1 MTDESTRTTLHAA
14 ALDLRAALLTAA
26 GDNAEAAANARL
38 RLPDLRAAV
47 DAARDVAL
55 DPDPPEPPLPELLP
69 DVAAVDALLADDDP
83 VTWFDRRAAE
93 LGGGA
98 SAAEALRRV
107 LAAADRGDTAPTNLV
122 ELAEQDL
129 ARRERSARRLV
140 RAAQLDADAAAAN
153 GDSGEQ
159 LRKQLR
165 AARTALTEARTMRRR
180 VAGARVGATP
190 VAVPDVTED
199 RPERLLSAAGKGGA
213 LLTAGNLLVLAGEG
227 GIAKSPLS
235 LAAALGMADR
245 HARRQYPRTGAA
257 IAAGG
262 YGDLHGGLFEGAG
275 GPALIVT
282 YEDTAGDVAYRL
294 RNLAGTWWPTGDRA
308 RAALANVHVLAGV
321 GPLFGPAPSQDG
333 EGPAFYNARPGPLD
347 GWADLWR
354 GAAGIDGLRLVVIDP
369 AMAAYVGQANDP
381 GPVREFYGAL
391 AERAAALQ
399 LGVLLVAH
407 TNKASRTNRNNQKPD
422 LYDPGAVSGSTHWT
436 DAARG
441 ALHLAYDPDDDDRAG
456 ARVLAVSK
464 ANYGP
469 SRIRVDLD
477 PVRDKHGEI
486 CGFAHGGAWQT
497 SAEHKAEAG
506 ADADEAPAGKPG
518 KANGAGKPGPGRI
531 E

>member
-14 ALDLRAALLTAA
+14 ALDLRAALLTAD
-26 GDNAEAAANARL
+26 GDDTEEAAAARL
-38 RLPDLRAAV
+38 LLPERRAAV
-47 DAARDVAL
+47 DAARDAAL

-213 LLTAGNLLVLAGEG
+213 LLTVGNLLVLAGEG

-235 LAAALGMADR
+235 LAVALGMADR
-245 HARRQYPRTGAA
+245 HARRQPGTGRTGAA
-257 IAAGG
+257 IEAGG

-294 RNLAGTWWPTGDRA
+294 RTLAGTWWPTGDRA

-391 AERAAALQ
+391 AERAAAVQ

-422 LYDPGAVSGSTHWT
+422 LYDPGAVAGSTHWT

-469 SRIRVDLD
+469 SRIRVDLN
-477 PVRDKHGEI
+477 PVRDKPREI
-486 CGFAHGGAWQT
+486 CGFCARGDWQT
-497 SAEHKAEAG
+497 EAERKADAEAI
-506 ADADEAPAGKPG
+506 G
-518 KANGAGKPGPGRI
+518 KANGAGKAPAAAPANPI
-531 E
+531 P

>member
-1 MTDESTRTTLHAA
+1 M
-14 ALDLRAALLTAA
+14 
-26 GDNAEAAANARL
+26 
-38 RLPDLRAAV
+38 
-47 DAARDVAL
+47 
-55 DPDPPEPPLPELLP
+55 
-69 DVAAVDALLADDDP
+69 
-83 VTWFDRRAAE
+83 TWFDRRAAA

-98 SAAEALRRV
+98 SEAAALRRV
-107 LAAADRGDTAPTNLV
+107 LAAADRGETAPADLV
-122 ELAEQDL
+122 ELAERDL

-140 RAAQLDADAAAAN
+140 RAAQLEADAAAA
-153 GDSGEQ
+153 SGESGEN

-165 AARTALTEARTMRRR
+165 AARTALTEARTMRRK

-190 VAVPDVTED
+190 VAVPDVTEC

-213 LLTAGNLLVLAGEG
+213 LLTVGNLLVLAGEG

-235 LAAALGMADR
+235 LAVALGMADR
-245 HARRQYPRTGAA
+245 HARRQTHGGPRTGAA
-257 IAAGG
+257 IEAGG

-294 RNLAGTWWPTGDRA
+294 RTLAGKWWPTGDRA

-354 GAAGIDGLRLVVIDP
+354 GASGIDGLRLVVIDP
-369 AMAAYVGQANDP
+369 AMAAYVGNANDP

-407 TNKASRTNRNNQKPD
+407 TNKASRTNRSSQKPD
-422 LYDPGAVSGSTHWT
+422 VYDPGAVSGSTHWT

-477 PVRDKHGEI
+477 PVRDKYGEI
-486 CGFAHGGAWQT
+486 CGF
-497 SAEHKAEAG
+497 G
-506 ADADEAPAGKPG
+506 ADGGWHKGAAKPDDAEPADKR
-518 KANGAGKPGPGRI
+518 NGARPLALIP
-531 E
+531 

>member
-1 MTDESTRTTLHAA
+1 MTEQTRYEVRAA
-14 ALDLRAALLTAA
+14 ALALRAALLTAD
-26 GDNAEAAANARL
+26 GDAAEAAKEARDK
-38 RLPDLRAAV
+38 LPELRAAV
-47 DAARDVAL
+47 DAVLDAAL

-69 DVAAVDALLADDDP
+69 DVATVDALLNADDP
-83 VTWFDRRAAE
+83 VTWFNRRADE

-98 SAAEALRRV
+98 SEAVALRRV
-107 LAAADRGDTAPTNLV
+107 LAAADRGETAPTDLV
-122 ELAEQDL
+122 KLAERDL

-140 RAAQLDADAAAAN
+140 RMAQLEADAAAAN
-153 GDSGEQ
+153 GESGEN

-165 AARTALTEARTMRRR
+165 AARTALTEARIMRRK

-190 VAVPDVTED
+190 VAVPDVPEA
-199 RPERLLSAAGKGGA
+199 RPARLLSAAGKGGA

-235 LAAALGMADR
+235 LAVALGMADR
-245 HARRQYPRTGAA
+245 HARREHGAGLTGAA
-257 IAAGG
+257 IEASG

-294 RNLAGTWWPTGDRA
+294 RTLAATWWPTGDRA
-308 RAALANVHVLAGV
+308 RAALANVRVLAGV

-369 AMAAYVGQANDP
+369 AMAAYVGNANDP
-381 GPVREFYGAL
+381 GPVRELYGAL

-407 TNKASRTNRNNQKPD
+407 TNKASRRPGGRKTEKPD
-422 LYDPGAVSGSTHWT
+422 VYDPGAVSGSTHWT

-441 ALHLAYDPDDDDRAG
+441 ALHLAYDPDDDTSG
-456 ARVLAVSK
+456 ARVLAVPK

-469 SRIRVDLD
+469 QKMRVNVD
-477 PVRDKHGEI
+477 PVRDNHGEI
-486 CGFAHGGAWQT
+486 CGFGAGGAWQT
-497 SAEHKAEAG
+497 NAEHKAEA
-506 ADADEAPAGKPG
+506 E
-518 KANGAGKPGPGRI
+518 ANGKVDPAPVPADGDTLDVF
-531 E
+531 

>member
-1 MTDESTRTTLHAA
+1 MSTMLVKES
-14 ALDLRAALLTAA
+14 LTARGRWCSHARPEVPDAEPRKQGCRCTATGPA
-26 GDNAEAAANARL
+26 G
-38 RLPDLRAAV
+38 PDG
-47 DAARDVAL
+47 
-55 DPDPPEPPLPELLP
+55 
-69 DVAAVDALLADDDP
+69 
-83 VTWFDRRAAE
+83 T
-93 LGGGA
+93 G
-98 SAAEALRRV
+98 
-107 LAAADRGDTAPTNLV
+107 
-122 ELAEQDL
+122 
-129 ARRERSARRLV
+129 V
-140 RAAQLDADAAAAN
+140 RAVPDAAA
-153 GDSGEQ
+153 SGESGEN

-165 AARTALTEARTMRRR
+165 AARTALTEARTMRRK

-190 VAVPDVTED
+190 VAVPDVTEK
-199 RPERLLSAAGKGGA
+199 RPKRLLSAAGKDGA

-235 LAAALGMADR
+235 LAVALGMADR
-245 HARRQYPRTGAA
+245 HARRQPGTGRTGAA
-257 IAAGG
+257 IEAGG

-294 RNLAGTWWPTGDRA
+294 RNLAGTWWPIGARA

-407 TNKASRTNRNNQKPD
+407 TNKASRPSGRRTDNKPD

-441 ALHLAYDPDDDDRAG
+441 ALHLAYDPDDDTRAG

-477 PVRDKHGEI
+477 PVCDKYGEI

-497 SAEHKAEAG
+497 RAEHKADAEA
-506 ADADEAPAGKPG
+506 EAAGK
-518 KANGAGKPGPGRI
+518 ATSV
-531 E
+531 

>member
-1 MTDESTRTTLHAA
+1 MVPGATLGERPASPGPA
-14 ALDLRAALLTAA
+14 DLAEAQRKLADPDTLAPDFETAQRDLPALLRAA
-26 GDNAEAAANARL
+26 
-38 RLPDLRAAV
+38 RAALELH
-47 DAARDVAL
+47 A
-55 DPDPPEPPLPELLP
+55 DPDPPEPEAVEPLADPVN
-69 DVAAVDALLADDDP
+69 VAAALDAPDPPGAAQYLADLALRSGAP
-83 VTWFDRRAAE
+83 VA
-93 LGGGA
+93 GP
-98 SAAEALRRV
+98 EALRRV
-107 LAAADRGDTAPTNLV
+107 LRASDRGETAPADLV
-122 ELAEQDL
+122 EIAERDL
-129 ARRERSARRLV
+129 ARRERRANRLV
-140 RAAQLDADAAAAN
+140 RAAQLDADDAAA
-153 GDSGEQ
+153 SGESGEN

-165 AARTALTEARTMRRR
+165 AARTALTEARTMRRK

-213 LLTAGNLLVLAGEG
+213 LLTVGNLLVLAGEG

-235 LAAALGMADR
+235 LAVALGMADR
-245 HARRQYPRTGAA
+245 HARRQPGTGRTGAA
-257 IAAGG
+257 IEAGG

-294 RNLAGTWWPTGDRA
+294 RTLAGTWWPTGDRA

-333 EGPAFYNARPGPLD
+333 EGPAFYTARPGPLD

-369 AMAAYVGQANDP
+369 AMAAYVGNANDP

-407 TNKASRTNRNNQKPD
+407 TNKASRTNRSSQKPD
-422 LYDPGAVSGSTHWT
+422 VYDPGAVSGSTHWT

-477 PVRDKHGEI
+477 PVRDKYGEI

-506 ADADEAPAGKPG
+506 A
-518 KANGAGKPGPGRI
+518 NGAGKPGPGRI

>member
-1 MTDESTRTTLHAA
+1 MTEQTRYEVRAA
-14 ALDLRAALLTAA
+14 ALALRAALLTAD
-26 GDNAEAAANARL
+26 GDDTEAAADARL

-47 DAARDVAL
+47 DAARDAAL

-83 VTWFDRRAAE
+83 VTWFDRRAAA

-98 SAAEALRRV
+98 SEAAALRRV
-107 LAAADRGDTAPTNLV
+107 LAAADRGETAPADLV
-122 ELAEQDL
+122 ELAERDL

-140 RAAQLDADAAAAN
+140 RAAQLEADAAAA
-153 GDSGEQ
+153 SGESGEN

-165 AARTALTEARTMRRR
+165 AARTALTEARTMRRK

-190 VAVPDVTED
+190 VAVPDVTEC

-213 LLTAGNLLVLAGEG
+213 LLTVGNLLVLAGEG

-235 LAAALGMADR
+235 LAVALGMADR
-245 HARRQYPRTGAA
+245 HARRQTHGGPRTGAA
-257 IAAGG
+257 IEAGG

-294 RNLAGTWWPTGDRA
+294 RTLAGKWWPTGDRA

-354 GAAGIDGLRLVVIDP
+354 GASGIDGLRLVVIDP
-369 AMAAYVGQANDP
+369 AMAAYVGNANDP

-407 TNKASRTNRNNQKPD
+407 TNKASRTNRSSQKPD
-422 LYDPGAVSGSTHWT
+422 VYDPGAVSGSTHWT

-477 PVRDKHGEI
+477 PVRDKYGEI
-486 CGFAHGGAWQT
+486 CGF
-497 SAEHKAEAG
+497 G
-506 ADADEAPAGKPG
+506 ADGGWHKGAAKPDDAEPADKR
-518 KANGAGKPGPGRI
+518 NGARPLALIP
-531 E
+531 